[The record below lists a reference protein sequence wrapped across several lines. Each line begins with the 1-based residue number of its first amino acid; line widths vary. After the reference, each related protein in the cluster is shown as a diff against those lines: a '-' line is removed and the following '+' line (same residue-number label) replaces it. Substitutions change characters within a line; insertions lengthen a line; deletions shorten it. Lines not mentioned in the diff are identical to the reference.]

1 MSLQKKVVCNHY
13 FTTLFLNS
21 WVAIHFWIA
30 YTYFLVAKTC
40 LLVVDRLTNCILF
53 CFVGHQIPNVE
64 NHCFTVSFLNSRFYV
79 TTKEVQPVKVF
90 SNNFFLQI
98 FSFEHAKIER
108 VHKTRFVLF
117 FTSENKSFVLELRY
131 NDYCI
136 ASPNECDHTFK
147 KSFFCCIITCRL
159 YFLRTSRTF

>member
-13 FTTLFLNS
+13 FTTVFLNS

-64 NHCFTVSFLNSRFYV
+64 NHCFTVSFLNSHFYV

-90 SNNFFLQI
+90 SNNFFC
-98 FSFEHAKIER
+98 K
-108 VHKTRFVLF
+108 
-117 FTSENKSFVLELRY
+117 
-131 NDYCI
+131 
-136 ASPNECDHTFK
+136 
-147 KSFFCCIITCRL
+147 
-159 YFLRTSRTF
+159 YFLLNTPRLKEYTKHGLFCFLLRKTNHLFWN